1 MLYIFK
7 NAFKSITRSPGR
19 NIIVGFIVIVVAISS
34 CISLSIKGAAADAQ
48 KTGMEALTITAQ
60 ISVDRQAMMQQAS
73 EAGEDMREVMRNA
86 SELSLEELNQYA
98 QAQSVSNF
106 YYTLTTSLNGSDN
119 LEPVDTT
126 QNTNNNQ
133 PPMFGGDGP
142 RGGMGVQG
150 DFTLIGYSSYAA
162 MTGFIDGTI
171 KITQGKVFDENAET
185 ARCVI
190 SEDLAELNNLE
201 IGNSITLSN
210 PNKEEET
217 YTLTIVGIYNDSS
230 GNTSGQMMFSA
241 ANDPAN
247 RILISSVALQTFLNQ
262 SDASADSSVDEE
274 TGILVSDGLRATVSG
289 TFVLK
294 DVNAYESFQNEVAV
308 LGLSSYYRVT
318 SSDVTAFENSMV
330 PLQNLSTFASYSVLI
345 VLLIGGIILIAF
357 NIFNIR
363 ERKYEVG
370 VLTAIGMK
378 KSKVAL
384 QFITELF
391 TVTLVAIF
399 LGTIVGAVVS
409 VPVANKL
416 LESQV
421 SSIQTQNEQVRDN
434 FGRPDAPDFERPG
447 NTSPGQFKGVETA
460 VDYVQSIDAVVDT
473 AIIGQL
479 LLIGIFLTILSSSA
493 AVLFILRYEPL
504 KILTDR
510 S

>member
-1 MLYIFK
+1 
-7 NAFKSITRSPGR
+7 
-19 NIIVGFIVIVVAISS
+19 
-34 CISLSIKGAAADAQ
+34 
-48 KTGMEALTITAQ
+48 
-60 ISVDRQAMMQQAS
+60 
-73 EAGEDMREVMRNA
+73 
-86 SELSLEELNQYA
+86 
-98 QAQSVSNF
+98 
-106 YYTLTTSLNGSDN
+106 
-119 LEPVDTT
+119 
-126 QNTNNNQ
+126 
-133 PPMFGGDGP
+133 
-142 RGGMGVQG
+142 
-150 DFTLIGYSSYAA
+150 
-162 MTGFIDGTI
+162 
-171 KITQGKVFDENAET
+171 
-185 ARCVI
+185 
-190 SEDLAELNNLE
+190 
-201 IGNSITLSN
+201 
-210 PNKEEET
+210 
-217 YTLTIVGIYNDSS
+217 
-230 GNTSGQMMFSA
+230 
-241 ANDPAN
+241 
-247 RILISSVALQTFLNQ
+247 
-262 SDASADSSVDEE
+262 
-274 TGILVSDGLRATVSG
+274 
-289 TFVLK
+289 
-294 DVNAYESFQNEVAV
+294 
-308 LGLSSYYRVT
+308 
-318 SSDVTAFENSMV
+318 MV

-421 SSIQTQNEQVRDN
+421 SSVQTQNEQVRDN
-434 FGRPDAPDFERPG
+434 FGRPDAPDFGRPG